1 MEGILARQDR
11 IGARVPPAVHET
23 LCRAAEPSTALLAP
37 PARTL
42 VAALPGDPA
51 LATTSTQGWRRPV
64 AVTPALVVNLVIA
77 PCHVGATALGE
88 RAENHMLTCPQA
100 LALNDM
106 SVPAAQGL
114 AEERNHDL
122 DDRKRF
128 RRPPGE

>member
-51 LATTSTQGWRRPV
+51 LATTEGWRRPL
-64 AVTPALVVNLVIA
+64 AVTPALVVNLVVA
-77 PCHVGATALGE
+77 PCHVGATALDE

-100 LALNDM
+100 LALDDM
-106 SVPAAQGL
+106 PVPAAQGL

-122 DDRKRF
+122 DDRKRL
-128 RRPPGE
+128 RRPPKE

>member
-23 LCRAAEPSTALLAP
+23 LCRAAEEPSTDLLAP

-51 LATTSTQGWRRPV
+51 LATSSEGWRRPV

-106 SVPAAQGL
+106 PVPAAQGL

-122 DDRKRF
+122 DDRKRL